1 MKKAKLGVLII
12 AMTGAMLAFTGC
24 GAKKVN
30 LNDYM
35 TISFSGY
42 DGYGTAS
49 AHLENEKLEE
59 ALGDLDDD
67 EMNGMGAIA
76 VEMIIDGSF
85 DVSENLSNGDKVTYK
100 WNISDSD
107 AKTIKEKL
115 NVKLKYSDESF
126 TVKDLKDPS
135 EFDPAEILT
144 INVNGFEPAGT
155 ISVSAGTG
163 FTATVDKADKLSNG
177 DEVVITIKPS
187 DSSKTME
194 EVCAKN
200 HIPTFDGTY
209 KYKVEGLASYVTQYS
224 EIPEETEKYM
234 RSKAEEALKNFREED
249 DCEDDW
255 LPQFTNHK
263 NFDSYKLVAVAVD
276 PIDADAIT
284 NSAIYKS
291 NSVIY
296 IYETKYSKHSDVT
309 TYNYV
314 RFNSVIDSAEGIE
327 KLEKDTTSGKVGDV
341 VSEHDGYSYFGDSSI
356 EDLLEYIAGKNGDA
370 SRYNVETIDGE
381 APTASSGDSDKA
393 AEKEDAEK
401 EDAEQEETADESQT
415 LSGWYGL
422 TESSWEEYGND
433 LYLNF
438 TDNNS
443 GSVRDGD
450 LGGEFKKT
458 GNEYSYAT
466 EFGTFTFTIDINNDG
481 TLTYHCADGTFTLEK
496 CSKPN

>member
-1 MKKAKLGVLII
+1 MKKAKLGVFII
-12 AMTGAMLAFTGC
+12 AVMGAMLAFTGC

-42 DGYGTAS
+42 DGYGVAS

-67 EMNGMGAIA
+67 ELNGMGAVAI
-76 VEMIIDGSF
+76 EMLIDGSF
-85 DVSENLSNGDKVTYK
+85 DVSEDLSNGDKVTYK

-107 AKTIKEKL
+107 AKKIKEKL
-115 NVKLKYSDESF
+115 NVKLKYSDETF
-126 TVKDLKDPS
+126 TVNDLKDPS
-135 EFDPAEILT
+135 EFDPSEILT
-144 INVNGFEPAGT
+144 INVSGYEPAGT
-155 ISVSAGTG
+155 ISVSADTG
-163 FTATVDKADKLSNG
+163 FTATADKAEKLSNG

-194 EVCAKN
+194 EVCAQN

-234 RSKAEEALKNFREED
+234 RSKAEEALNNFREED

-263 NFDSYKLVAVAVD
+263 NFDSYKLVAVAVN

-309 TYNYV
+309 TYNFV

-356 EDLLEYIAGKNGDA
+356 EDLLEYIAGNDDA
-370 SRYNVETIDGE
+370 SKYNVEMIEGE
-381 APTASSGDSDKA
+381 EVTVSDEASDNTAEGEGNEA
-393 AEKEDAEK
+393 
-401 EDAEQEETADESQT
+401 QEETADGSQT

-422 TESSWEEYGND
+422 TESSWEEYGYD

-443 GSVRDGD
+443 GSIRDGD
-450 LGGEFKKT
+450 LGGTFKKN
-458 GNEYSYAT
+458 GNEYSYT
-466 EFGTFTFTIDINNDG
+466 IESETFTFTLDVNSDG
-481 TLTYHCADGTFTLEK
+481 TLTYHNDDGTFTLEK
-496 CSKPN
+496 CDAPM